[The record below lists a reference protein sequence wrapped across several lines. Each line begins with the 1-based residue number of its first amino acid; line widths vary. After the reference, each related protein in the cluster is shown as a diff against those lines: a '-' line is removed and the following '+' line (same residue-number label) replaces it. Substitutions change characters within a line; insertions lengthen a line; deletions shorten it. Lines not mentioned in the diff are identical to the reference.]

1 MRDPMNW
8 TDLAIE
14 LGIII
19 GLATII
25 CGLMFA
31 VQIPFIATARAKV
44 ILSVMALVLVL
55 ALYMLVKFDWMA
67 NPFVI
72 AGYIVTLLIVTA
84 ITSTIDEKQQQRPT
98 VLDEEETWHAE
109 G

>member
-1 MRDPMNW
+1 MNW
-8 TDLAIE
+8 TDLLVE
-14 LGIII
+14 LGIIV

-31 VQIPFIATARAKV
+31 VQIPFIATTRAKI
-44 ILSVMALVLVL
+44 ILSVMALVLVV
-55 ALYMLVKFDWMA
+55 ALYMLVKFDLLT

-72 AGYIVTLLIVTA
+72 AGYVVTLLVATA
-84 ITSTIDEKQQQRPT
+84 ISSTIDEKQQQRPT

>member
-1 MRDPMNW
+1 MNW
-8 TDLAIE
+8 TDLLVE
-14 LGIII
+14 LGIIV

-31 VQIPFIATARAKV
+31 VQIPFIATTRAKV
-44 ILSVMALVLVL
+44 ILSAMALVLVV
-55 ALYMLVKFDWMA
+55 ALYMLVKFDWLT

-72 AGYIVTLLIVTA
+72 AGYVVTLVVATA
-84 ITSTIDEKQQQRPT
+84 ISSTIDEKQQQRPT

>member
-1 MRDPMNW
+1 MNW
-8 TDLAIE
+8 TDLLVE
-14 LGIII
+14 LGIIV

-31 VQIPFIATARAKV
+31 VQIPFIATTRAKV
-44 ILSVMALVLVL
+44 ILSVMALVLVV
-55 ALYMLVKFDWMA
+55 ALYMLVKFDWLT

-72 AGYIVTLLIVTA
+72 AGYVVTLLVATA
-84 ITSTIDEKQQQRPT
+84 ISSTIDEKQQQRPT

>member
-1 MRDPMNW
+1 MNW
-8 TDLAIE
+8 TDLLVE
-14 LGIII
+14 LGIIV

-31 VQIPFIATARAKV
+31 VQIPFIATTRAKV
-44 ILSVMALVLVL
+44 ILSVTALVLVV
-55 ALYMLVKFDWMA
+55 ALYLLVKFDWMM

-72 AGYIVTLLIVTA
+72 AGYVVTLLVATA
-84 ITSTIDEKQQQRPT
+84 VTSTMDEKQQQRPT
-98 VLDEEETWHAE
+98 ALDEEETWHAE